1 MDIETLD
8 INSIPTYQQ
17 IDLTDILSNL
27 KKVKITSETREEL
40 NSSIK
45 LLRKFKLFES
55 SKWCSEL
62 LLSITPE
69 QPQNLNVSLNN
80 TTQTIQ
86 GKNLANIFNKAASS
100 AQRETNT
107 PIEKK
112 NYSNN
117 ADKISPFIGNNGD
130 NIFGDKYSNLYEE
143 YKINEKEIKETL
155 NYANTLF
162 DLKEYLK
169 CINVL
174 SPLLNPKYPRAMF
187 LYYLS
192 KYYLGINFEVYL
204 IFVLLQYH
212 NFFR

>member
-8 INSIPTYQQ
+8 INSIPTHQL
-17 IDLTDILSNL
+17 IDLTEILSNL

-100 AQRETNT
+100 AQRESNT

-112 NYSNN
+112 IYSNN
-117 ADKISPFIGNNGD
+117 ADKISPFIGKCD
-130 NIFGDKYSNLYEE
+130 AVR
-143 YKINEKEIKETL
+143 TC
-155 NYANTLF
+155 LF
-162 DLKEYLK
+162 Q
-169 CINVL
+169 
-174 SPLLNPKYPRAMF
+174 PLFHKDCVIR
-187 LYYLS
+187 
-192 KYYLGINFEVYL
+192 
-204 IFVLLQYH
+204 
-212 NFFR
+212 